1 MEKFSKKLNLTKEIP
16 NTKYNMVE
24 ISLTHSHG
32 GVSYFDYSQQKAG
45 YYIHFRPMTVS
56 KSERG
61 YECCSFALFDK
72 PEYSYKIN
80 IYNKYRKSA
89 KKMEELWKIV
99 ENNMD
104 KIFEAWE
111 TLTPMNVYKLLNNLF
126 SQYMNKGDC

>member
-1 MEKFSKKLNLTKEIP
+1 MEKFSKKLDLTKEIP
-16 NTKYNMVE
+16 DTKYNKVE

-32 GVSYFDYSQQKAG
+32 GVNYFDNSLNKAG
-45 YYIHFRPMTVS
+45 YYLHFRPMTVS
-56 KSERG
+56 KSEQG
-61 YECCSFALFDK
+61 YETYSFALFDK

-80 IYNKYRKSA
+80 IYNKYRLNK

-99 ENNMD
+99 ENNID
-104 KIFEAWE
+104 KIFEVWE

>member
-1 MEKFSKKLNLTKEIP
+1 MNRFSKKLNLSKEIP

-32 GVSYFDYSQQKAG
+32 GVNYFDNSINKAG
-45 YYIHFRPMTVS
+45 YYLHFRPMQVN
-56 KSERG
+56 KSEHR
-61 YECCSFALFDK
+61 YESCSFALFDK

-80 IYNKYRKSA
+80 IYNKYRLNK
-89 KKMEELWKIV
+89 KKMAELWNIV
-99 ENNMD
+99 ENNID

-126 SQYMNKGDC
+126 IQYMNKGDS